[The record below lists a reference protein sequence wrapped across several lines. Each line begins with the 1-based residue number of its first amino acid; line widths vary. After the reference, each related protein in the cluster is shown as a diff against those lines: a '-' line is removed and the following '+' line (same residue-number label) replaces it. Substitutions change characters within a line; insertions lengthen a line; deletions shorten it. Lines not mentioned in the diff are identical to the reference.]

1 MNKDI
6 VTLSNNER
14 GVTVITLNRPEV
26 HNAFDG
32 ELVHS
37 LSMALKSV
45 EEDENV
51 RIVII
56 AANGKSFCAGADII
70 WMRQMGLANEDE
82 NKRDAESIAELLGI
96 LDGLS
101 KPTISLIQ
109 GNAYGGGVGLISAT
123 DIAIA
128 VSKASFAI
136 TETRVGVIPSV
147 ISPFVIN
154 KIGES
159 HARRYFLTGERFSS
173 EQACKMGLVHDVVS
187 SDALAVRCEE
197 YVQLLLKGG
206 PQAQHEAKKL
216 ISATRGKVFNSDLKS
231 DLAKRIAKVRV
242 SNEGQEGLLAFHE
255 KRKANWI

>member
-56 AANGKSFCAGADII
+56 AANGKSFCAGADIK

-82 NKRDAESIAELLGI
+82 NSIALCLI
-96 LDGLS
+96 AFVYSIRLS
-101 KPTISLIQ
+101 SHSGMSL
-109 GNAYGGGVGLISAT
+109 ARDT
-123 DIAIA
+123 
-128 VSKASFAI
+128 
-136 TETRVGVIPSV
+136 
-147 ISPFVIN
+147 FVN
-154 KIGES
+154 
-159 HARRYFLTGERFSS
+159 
-173 EQACKMGLVHDVVS
+173 
-187 SDALAVRCEE
+187 ALAKFTTLGSIKEKWIEPYPHGNGFFILRDV
-197 YVQLLLKGG
+197 
-206 PQAQHEAKKL
+206 
-216 ISATRGKVFNSDLKS
+216 SD
-231 DLAKRIAKVRV
+231 
-242 SNEGQEGLLAFHE
+242 
-255 KRKANWI
+255 